1 MKEILR
7 TSRLHLRCFDKN
19 DAVAL
24 LPILSDKAVMRFSMT
39 GIMNE
44 TQVENAIK
52 SWIQAYE
59 QDGFSPW
66 ALIYENK
73 LIGYAGLDKRIVE
86 DKERVQIT
94 MRIAQ
99 NYWGKGF
106 ATEIGEAILEFAFTK
121 LNLKEVIAIVDPEN
135 KASIAFLANI
145 GMKFS
150 KAVVYGGLNL
160 RVYSAQP

>member
-7 TSRLHLRCFDKN
+7 TNRLYLRCFDKN
-19 DAVAL
+19 DATDL
-24 LPILSDKAVMRFSMT
+24 LHILSDKEVMRFSMT
-39 GIMNE
+39 GVMDE
-44 TQVENAIK
+44 AQVENTIE
-52 SWIQAYE
+52 SWIRAYE
-59 QDGFSPW
+59 QDSFSPW

-86 DKERVQIT
+86 DKENVQIT

-121 LNLKEVIAIVDPEN
+121 LNLKELIAIVDPEN
-135 KASIAFLANI
+135 KASIGFLENI

-160 RVYSAQP
+160 HVYSAQA